1 MIHMKY
7 MKKNMIKKIVRPSSF
22 FSLVLFIFLAVFTS
36 NNNVYGQCTVSI
48 TPSDTS
54 ICVRDTIILNA
65 NDTIS
70 SRTQSFLINL
80 L

>member
-7 MKKNMIKKIVRPSSF
+7 MNKNMIKKIVRPSSF

-54 ICVRDTIILNA
+54 ICIGDAI
-65 NDTIS
+65 
-70 SRTQSFLINL
+70 
-80 L
+80 